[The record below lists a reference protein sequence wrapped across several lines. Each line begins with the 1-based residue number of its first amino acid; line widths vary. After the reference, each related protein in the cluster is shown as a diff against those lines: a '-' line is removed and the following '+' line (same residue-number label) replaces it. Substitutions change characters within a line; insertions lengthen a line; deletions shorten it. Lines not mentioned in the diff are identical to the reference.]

1 VRIERDDGEDV
12 AKAVEAGL
20 TAFNRRVV
28 GDGNFTPVQ
37 IAVRDD
43 SGALKG
49 GIAARVWL
57 DTLYISQ
64 VWIDDSLR
72 GQGHGKAM
80 MEMVEAEGR
89 KHGAA
94 QSWLTTLSWQAR
106 PFYEKLGYTC
116 FGEMP
121 VAGSEHKRYFLN
133 KAL

>member
-1 VRIERDDGEDV
+1 MRITRDDSEEV

-20 TAFNRRVV
+20 VAFNNRAA
-28 GDGNFTPVQ
+28 GSTTPITVQ

-43 SGALKG
+43 DGAILG
-49 GIAARVWL
+49 GVVARVWL
-57 DTLYISQ
+57 DTLYVSL

-80 MEMVEAEGR
+80 MAMVEAEGR

-94 QSWLTTLSWQAR
+94 HVWLNTLSWQAR
-106 PFYEKLGYTC
+106 PFYERLGYVC
-116 FGEMP
+116 FGETP
-121 VAGSEHKRYFLN
+121 VAGGTHKRYFLQ